1 MMAALVT
8 SSQDLA
14 DDSFHP
20 PLPHSPHVNDLK
32 NRKYIVHYK
41 LCQIK
46 TQTCL
51 IINIRVILKII
62 ENF

>member
-1 MMAALVT
+1 MIYSMMAALVT

-32 NRKYIVHYK
+32 NRNTVYCTLKVVSNQDSDK
-41 LCQIK
+41 
-46 TQTCL
+46 CL
-51 IINIRVILKII
+51 TLSG
-62 ENF
+62 